1 MNLKLLFR
9 QALGSLISNKLRSS
23 LSILGIVIGISSVIV
38 MLAVGE
44 GAKQA
49 ILSSFDN
56 VENLIM
62 VQKRY
67 DMGEN

>member
-1 MNLKLLFR
+1 
-9 QALGSLISNKLRSS
+9 
-23 LSILGIVIGISSVIV
+23 

-67 DMGEN
+67 DMGESGEDQGQQTGYQGKDIFTPEVSQEIKHKVP